1 MNQNWQEQMYTA
13 DVWRLCGDIDV
24 DGDIDDG
31 RASACYR
38 SLQVVNE
45 ESRKLHIM
53 CIAVSEHK
61 TEQRK
66 T

>member
-1 MNQNWQEQMYTA
+1 MYIA
-13 DVWRLCGDIDV
+13 DVWRLSGDINM
-24 DGDIDDG
+24 DGDVNDG
-31 RASACYR
+31 CASVCYG

-66 T
+66 M